1 MQNIKKLI
9 DCEIIANFQVAVG
22 YFSMQIKSPFLA
34 EHAIPG
40 QFVNIKVQKDTTDP
54 LLRIPLAVHSINTDG
69 ISLLYKIRGKA
80 TKILST
86 KKPAETINILGPL
99 GNGFTIYPNK
109 KAILVAGGYAVSPLF
124 ALAQK
129 LNNPIVLIGACNKEH
144 ILCQEKFIQLGA
156 EVHIATEDGSLG
168 HKGYVTELL
177 DPRLREND
185 SNLGND
191 DIIIYASGPLPMLQA
206 VAKIAKAKKIPAQIS
221 MEAYMACGIG
231 ACKGCAIQ
239 TTEGYKLCCQDG
251 PVFDVHY
258 FVISPYFWYNISIN

>member
-1 MQNIKKLI
+1 MQKLKKII
-9 DCEIIANFQVAVG
+9 DCEIIANFQVAPS

-40 QFVNIKVQKDTTDP
+40 QFINIKVQKDTTDP
-54 LLRIPLAVHSINTDG
+54 LLRIPLAVYSINTDG

-80 TKILST
+80 TKMLST

-99 GNGFTIYPNK
+99 GNGFTIYHDK
-109 KAILVAGGYAVSPLF
+109 KAILVAGGYAVSPMY
-124 ALAQK
+124 ALAQR
-129 LNNPIVLIGACNKEH
+129 LNNPIVLIGACNKDH
-144 ILCQEKFIQLGA
+144 VLCQEKFIKLGA
-156 EVHIATEDGSLG
+156 DIHVATEDGSLG

-177 DPRLREND
+177 DSRLR
-185 SNLGND
+185 GND
-191 DIIIYASGPLPMLQA
+191 DVIVYASGPLPMLQA
-206 VAKIAKAKKIPAQIS
+206 IAKITKAQKIPAQVS

-251 PVFDVHY
+251 PVFDAAIIGVD
-258 FVISPYFWYNISIN
+258 NL